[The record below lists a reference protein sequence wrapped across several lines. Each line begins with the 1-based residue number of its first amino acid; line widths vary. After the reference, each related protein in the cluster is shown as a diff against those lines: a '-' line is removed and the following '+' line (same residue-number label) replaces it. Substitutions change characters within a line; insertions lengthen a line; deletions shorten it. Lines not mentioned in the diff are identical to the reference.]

1 MRRSA
6 LSMLPLRL
14 LLFPWLLLLG
24 ACASAP
30 RAPVEI
36 DGTPYETVSDAAHV
50 RIAVAADRPAVAAAR
65 SVAIAPLTRPAASA
79 SEAIDGEQLDLVGNS
94 AARAACRELAR
105 WFELPEDAEQADIV
119 LTLELDEVRPSN
131 RLAAGASALADVFVP
146 GPFRLPVG
154 LGGLSARATGQAA
167 EAAVFDYRWAR
178 GARALA
184 EGASVSTIGDA
195 WQLAALFGRDLARE
209 LAHQRAPKAGRRTL
223 LAADL
228 RKAGQA
234 RCDARYGKVPL
245 AARGAARIIPLSP
258 EAIDAGAP
266 EAQEAPDA
274 PTEPPQ

>member
-1 MRRSA
+1 
-6 LSMLPLRL
+6 MLPSRP

-30 RAPVEI
+30 RAPVEN
-36 DGTPYETVSDAAHV
+36 DGRLCETVSDAAHV

-65 SVAIAPLTRPAASA
+65 SVALAPVTWPAASA
-79 SEAIDGEQLDLVGNS
+79 SEAIDGEQLDLVGNR

-105 WFELPEDAEQADIV
+105 WFELPENAEHADIV
-119 LTLELDEVRPSN
+119 LTLELAEVRPSN

-154 LGGLSARATGQAA
+154 LGGLSARATGMAA
-167 EAAVFDYRWAR
+167 DATVFDYRWAR

-195 WQLAALFGRDLARE
+195 WQLAALFGRDAARE
-209 LAHQRAPKAGRRTL
+209 LAHQRAPKADRRPQLAEDRRT
-223 LAADL
+223 ASRAW
-228 RKAGQA
+228 
-234 RCDARYGKVPL
+234 CDARYGKVPL
-245 AARGAARIIPLSP
+245 AARGAARIIPLAP

-266 EAQEAPDA
+266 DAHETPDA
-274 PTEPPQ
+274 PAEPPQ

>member
-1 MRRSA
+1 
-6 LSMLPLRL
+6 MLPSRL

-30 RAPVEI
+30 RASVEV
-36 DGTPYETVSDAAHV
+36 DGARYETVSDAAHV

-65 SVAIAPLTRPAASA
+65 SVAISPVTRPAASA
-79 SEAIDGEQLDLVGNS
+79 SEAIDGEQLELVGNS

-146 GPFRLPVG
+146 GPFRLPLG
-154 LGGLSARATGQAA
+154 LGGLSARAAGVAA
-167 EAAVFDYRWAR
+167 DVAVFDYRWAR

-195 WQLAALFGRDLARE
+195 WQLAALFGRDAARE
-209 LAHQRAPKAGRRTL
+209 LAHQRAPKAERRPQ
-223 LAADL
+223 LAEER
-228 RKAGQA
+228 RKAGRA
-234 RCDARYGKVPL
+234 WCDARYGKVPL
-245 AARGAARIIPLSP
+245 AARGAARILPLAP
-258 EAIDAGAP
+258 EAIDAGEP
-266 EAQEAPDA
+266 EEKPESRD
-274 PTEPPQ
+274 